1 MAEVLNFEHNGI
13 TVNATESPEAM
24 GGLGDNVIGLVGTA
38 PKADPLP
45 DPARVAET
53 APKAS
58 WRTRLLMF
66 GLPLAL
72 IAGGA
77 GWWLTSGGSVST
89 DNAYVQMD
97 KVSVAAEVGGRITE
111 VAVRDGQQVAKGQLL
126 FRIDGEPYA
135 LSVAQATAAI
145 DAARV
150 EVGNL
155 AASAN
160 TSSVDIAAAREDVKF
175 AQVTFDR
182 QAALMEKGFT
192 TKAAYDASRHAL
204 SQARE
209 SVRQAEAAAA
219 EARTKL
225 AAGPSS
231 GINPQV
237 EAARV
242 QRSQAQVNLD
252 RTTVRAPGAGR
263 IAQSDRLQ
271 VGQMM
276 VAGLPAVTL
285 VDTAHPWVE
294 ANFKET
300 DLANMR
306 VGQRA
311 EISFDAYP
319 GLTVRGHVLTIGAG
333 TGSEFSV
340 LPAQNATGNWVKV
353 TQRVPVRIAFDEKPS
368 RDMIAGLSAD
378 VRVFTK

>member
-1 MAEVLNFEHNGI
+1 MDQLSPSRPAKNPRAEE
-13 TVNATESPEAM
+13 ATPPKA
-24 GGLGDNVIGLVGTA
+24 A

-45 DPARVAET
+45 SPALET
-53 APKAS
+53 EAAPKAS
-58 WRTRLLMF
+58 WRTRILMF
-66 GLPLAL
+66 GLPFAL

-111 VAVRDGQQVAKGQLL
+111 VAVRDGQQVAAGQLL

-135 LSVAQATAAI
+135 LTVAQATAAI
-145 DAARV
+145 DAAEV

-155 AASAN
+155 SASAN
-160 TSSVDIAAAREDVKF
+160 TSRVDIAAAREDVKF
-175 AQVTFDR
+175 AEITFER

-192 TKAAYDASRHAL
+192 TKVAYDAARHAVA
-204 SQARE
+204 QARE
-209 SVRQAEAAAA
+209 RVRQAEAAAA

-242 QRSQAQVNLD
+242 QRSQAQVNMG
-252 RTTVRAPGAGR
+252 RTTVRAPSAGR

-300 DLANMR
+300 DLADMR

-319 GLTVRGHVLTIGAG
+319 GVKVRGHVLTIGAG

-353 TQRVPVRIAFDEKPS
+353 TQRVPVRIAFDEKPA